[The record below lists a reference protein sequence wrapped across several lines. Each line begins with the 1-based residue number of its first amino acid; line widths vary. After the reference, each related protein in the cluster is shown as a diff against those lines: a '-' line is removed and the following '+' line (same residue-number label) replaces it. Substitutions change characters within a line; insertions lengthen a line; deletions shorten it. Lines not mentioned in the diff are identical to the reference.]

1 MELSFLRPLY
11 ARPGP
16 WASAYVDASRDTED
30 AAAVLALRWRGLAGR
45 LAAAGAPGVLLAAL
59 GEAVLGHETR
69 PGRYGLAAFGAPPS
83 TVSVHYLPAPP
94 PLEVAAY
101 DPLPHAMP
109 LVAQRGDD
117 VSWVRV
123 VADRTGADLDGVDAG
138 GLYRR
143 AEVRGGE
150 RFPLRKVH
158 AGGWSQERFQRS
170 AEESWK
176 HNAGDVAAA
185 TVHLAERIGADVVI
199 IAGDVRA
206 RELLAEKL
214 PARWRARTVQSD
226 AGSRAPG
233 ADEEALDES
242 TVVAVAE
249 VAEQQA
255 VDARDRFGAQ
265 EGAGNGLPAV
275 VAALQRAQ
283 VDTLLLVDDPS
294 STDEAQIGSE
304 ATQLA
309 LSRDEVVAMG
319 VAEPRRVRADAALVR
334 ALVGTDAGIVFVGP
348 DEVDL
353 EHGVG
358 AVLRWND
365 ATTRA
370 ATGDG
375 A

>member
-1 MELSFLRPLY
+1 MDLSFLRPLY

-16 WASAYVDASRDTED
+16 WASAYLDASRDTED
-30 AAAVLALRWRGLAGR
+30 AAARLALGWRDLAGR
-45 LAAAGAPGVLLAAL
+45 LAAQGAPAPVVDAL
-59 GEAVLGHETR
+59 GEAVQGHETR
-69 PGRYGLAAFGAPPS
+69 PGRYGLAVFGASPDA
-83 TVSVHYLPAPP
+83 VSVHHLPVPP
-94 PLEVAAY
+94 ITELAAY
-101 DPLPHAMP
+101 GPVPHAMP

-123 VADRTGADLDGVDAG
+123 VADRTGADLEGVDAG
-138 GLYRR
+138 GLHRR
-143 AEVRGGE
+143 GEVRGGE

-199 IAGDVRA
+199 VAGDVRA
-206 RELLAEKL
+206 RELLVEKL
-214 PARWRARTVQSD
+214 PPRWRVRTVQSD

-242 TVVAVAE
+242 TVIAVAE

-265 EGAGNGLPAV
+265 EGAGDGLPAV

-294 STDEAQIGSE
+294 STDHAWIGSE
-304 ATQLA
+304 ANQLA
-309 LSRDEVVAMG
+309 LSRDEVAAMG
-319 VAEPRRVRADAALVR
+319 VADPRRVRADAALVR

-353 EHGVG
+353 QHGVG

-370 ATGDG
+370 ATGNG